1 VIFAGTGDDT
11 INGSAG
17 NDRVSGGHGADTF
30 VISDDS
36 EAVTIIDF
44 TQSEGDKIDLRAF
57 DIFDFTTVQNSTTDW
72 GPGDH
77 DIKIT
82 VDFNTVIYIEDF
94 SAQLLLPDDV
104 ILNSNEIIA

>member
-1 VIFAGTGDDT
+1 MDT
-11 INGSAG
+11 KVRGEN
-17 NDRVSGGHGADTF
+17 
-30 VISDDS
+30 
-36 EAVTIIDF
+36 
-44 TQSEGDKIDLRAF
+44 
-57 DIFDFTTVQNSTTDW
+57 
-72 GPGDH
+72 